1 MLEGC
6 QSVIKFYIS
15 VCGLSY
21 PIEIISIIHNGK
33 VILNLKCFGFTG
45 NSGWTLEMH
54 YRSKAFIIRL
64 VTRLKRL
71 SVKIHEL
78 RFNTDSD
85 KHAAFEYLW
94 IASSH
99 WGQTPTRGLC
109 WRFWCVT
116 QESGSLW
123 WWWWSWWCL
132 WWVAPGW
139 SRQKAHLAATHVSVS
154 VWFN

>member
-1 MLEGC
+1 MCERDVQVNVILYTKHLRKMSLAPQKMLEGC

-33 VILNLKCFGFTG
+33 VILNPKCFGFTG
-45 NSGWTLEMH
+45 NSGRTLEMH

-85 KHAAFEYLW
+85 KHAAFEYL
-94 IASSH
+94 
-99 WGQTPTRGLC
+99 
-109 WRFWCVT
+109 
-116 QESGSLW
+116 
-123 WWWWSWWCL
+123 
-132 WWVAPGW
+132 
-139 SRQKAHLAATHVSVS
+139 
-154 VWFN
+154 